1 MMRQSLAREMPRV
14 VRRGEESSSE
24 SEVDD
29 DDDAR
34 DVATRGDAHARSR
47 ANDADDDASTNDG
60 AAPAMNATASST
72 SPSAGSRGAE
82 RGIALSIIGHRDAPG
97 ADGDASGASARGRRR
112 DAPNTKLVAR
122 VVKALNAA
130 PIARADA
137 VARARERD
145 LAILSQTSA
154 SMTCV
159 NTCAREASLSS
170 RETRVALR
178 ALVAPR
184 DASKHSDDA
193 A

>member
-1 MMRQSLAREMPRV
+1 MRQSLAREMPRV

-24 SEVDD
+24 SDGDD
-29 DDDAR
+29 D
-34 DVATRGDAHARSR
+34 DVATRDDAHARSR
-47 ANDADDDASTNDG
+47 ANDDDDDDDGDASTNDG

-122 VVKALNAA
+122 VVKALTAA

>member
-1 MMRQSLAREMPRV
+1 MPPRV

-24 SEVDD
+24 SDGDD
-29 DDDAR
+29 NAR
-34 DVATRGDAHARSR
+34 DVAAREDAG
-47 ANDADDDASTNDG
+47 ANDAAPRNDDSGDAAVDTDDDADDGNSPKRGADG
-60 AAPAMNATASST
+60 AST
-72 SPSAGSRGAE
+72 PRAD

-97 ADGDASGASARGRRR
+97 ARGAARGGSGRR
-112 DAPNTKLVAR
+112 DTPNTKLVAR

-159 NTCAREASLSS
+159 NTCAREASLSV
-170 RETRVALR
+170 RETHAALR
-178 ALVAPR
+178 TLASR
-184 DASKHSDDA
+184 DAKHSDDA

>member
-1 MMRQSLAREMPRV
+1 MPPRV

-24 SEVDD
+24 SDGDD
-29 DDDAR
+29 NAR
-34 DVATRGDAHARSR
+34 DVAAREDAR
-47 ANDADDDASTNDG
+47 ANDAAPRNDDSGDAAVDTDDDADDGDSPMRGTDG
-60 AAPAMNATASST
+60 AST
-72 SPSAGSRGAE
+72 RAD

-97 ADGDASGASARGRRR
+97 ARGAARAGSGRR
-112 DAPNTKLVAR
+112 DTPNTKLVAR

-159 NTCAREASLSS
+159 NTCAREASLSV
-170 RETRVALR
+170 RETRAALR
-178 ALVAPR
+178 ALASR
-184 DASKHSDDA
+184 DAKHSEDA